1 MRLIFTDEFKHD
13 IRKIKDL
20 SCQVKIKKNITK
32 IMLNPGTGKP
42 LKYELAGL
50 LSLRL
55 AKSRLI
61 YEVRND
67 TIILHKFEHRKS
79 VYKPS

>member
-20 SCQVKIKKNITK
+20 GCQVKIKKVIQK
-32 IMLNPGTGKP
+32 IMHNPDTGKQ
-42 LKYELAGL
+42 LKYELTGL
-50 LSLRL
+50 LSIRL
-55 AKSRLI
+55 VKSRLI

-79 VYKPS
+79 VYK